1 MSLARA
7 GALLGNAA
15 TTSFWDLAMAKSTPK
30 NDPAGVRT
38 RLKAAGLRSTRQRV
52 ALANL
57 LFQHG
62 QRHLTAESLYAEA
75 VEAGISVSL
84 ATVYNTLN
92 QFTEAGMLRQVAVVA
107 ERSYFDTNAGS
118 HQHFYIEGDRTLMDI
133 PDDMIAMAS
142 VPSPPKGTAIDRI
155 DVVIRVRRT

>member
-1 MSLARA
+1 MARRA
-7 GALLGNAA
+7 AKKDPTGA
-15 TTSFWDLAMAKSTPK
+15 
-30 NDPAGVRT
+30 RT
-38 RLKAAGLRSTRQRV
+38 RLRAAGLRSTRQRV
-52 ALANL
+52 ALADL
-57 LFQHG
+57 LFQNGH
-62 QRHLTAESLYAEA
+62 RHLTAESLHAEA

-92 QFTEAGMLRQVAVVA
+92 QFTEAGMLRQVAVDA

-118 HQHFYIEGDRTLMDI
+118 HQHFYIEEDRTLIDI

-155 DVVIRVRRT
+155 DVVIRIRRT